1 MIIPRFSLIT
11 LSLNYVKL
19 VKITLIGI
27 RFPLRKTLTP
37 LEEAATSYARRE
49 RRATVSGSRLVML
62 NLGWKKR
69 HISGVL
75 FSGKT
80 QSIQQFTPINRFHE
94 IRKRVSLNNRA
105 EIHSTTL
112 LHNFWNGS
120 HAIPLQIP
128 FFSPKYNTIEMY
140 FF

>member
-1 MIIPRFSLIT
+1 M
-11 LSLNYVKL
+11 
-19 VKITLIGI
+19 
-27 RFPLRKTLTP
+27 
-37 LEEAATSYARRE
+37 
-49 RRATVSGSRLVML
+49 SGSRLVML

-140 FF
+140 FFLMLVLLRRTSFRDTFYVLYTICARGPNLLWGRFNNIDVIQ